1 MGIGE
6 ANFRD
11 DFGNMFKMQFINWS
25 EWFKYFLII
34 LVFIVLFLVI
44 SYSLNNIT
52 DPFVRILIIIGV
64 VLLALIFTSYIIMLF
79 YYKSEDNLP
88 PVTQIC
94 PNDYTPLGPTNK
106 NCKLNKDSSCEGCPS
121 NFPAYPPERLK
132 TTEQRCKLRATLGS
146 SNINWNGVTNIDL
159 DCND

>member
-25 EWFKYFLII
+25 KWFKYFMIIAILIVI
-34 LVFIVLFLVI
+34 FLLI
-44 SYSLNNIT
+44 SYSFNNIT
-52 DPFVRILIIIGV
+52 DSFVRLLLIIGLVI
-64 VLLALIFTSYIIMLF
+64 LAIIFISYIIMLF
-79 YYKSEDNLP
+79 YHKSEDNLP

-94 PNDYTPLGPTNK
+94 PNEYIPKGPKNK
-106 NCKLNKDSSCEGCPS
+106 ECKLDPEGSCKGCPK

-132 TTEQRCKLRATLGS
+132 TTEQRCKLRDKLGS
-146 SNINWNGVTNIDL
+146 SNITWNGVTNIDL
-159 DCND
+159 QCND